1 MPVPLFIINLQYK
14 PDRRERLTA
23 HLLESGIIRDPA
35 DIHWVKAI
43 SGDWCRPPHWW
54 RSGNG
59 AWGCLM
65 SHLRVVQDATMD
77 GLESYM
83 VLEDD
88 AVFQPRAVEMLARL
102 MREVPDDWDQIYLGG
117 QHLKPVEPVAGSPFV
132 VRANNVNRTHGFILR
147 RRAFAKFQQHIMHAP
162 DYIAHPGWHIDHQL
176 GVAHERRDWN
186 VYAPAWWIC
195 GQEAGGSNIS
205 GRTNPRLWWHPSAYS
220 HHLPVIL
227 MPPQPDPALAEKL
240 APHIHCGNNVLA
252 GTFQDRGLE
261 AALTSHERLRDWLA
275 MIAREALDQEK
286 LPAFQHPDLTLER
299 LRQARP
305 PGAAAVYPAEEARP
319 EEWTGYPWNGLFP
332 HPLNAKVPVHPD
344 LRIIN
349 AA

>member
-1 MPVPLFIINLQYK
+1 MPIPLFIINLPYK
-14 PDRRERLTA
+14 ADRRERLST
-23 HLLESGIIRDPA
+23 HLLESGIINHPS
-35 DIHWVKAI
+35 DIRWVKAI
-43 SGDWCRPPHWW
+43 SGDWCWPPHWW
-54 RSGNG
+54 KSGNG

-65 SHLRVVQDATMD
+65 SHLRIVQDAIMD

-88 AVFQPRAVEMLARL
+88 AVFQPRAVEMLERL

-117 QHLKPVEPVAGSPFV
+117 QHLRPIEPVPGSPFV

-147 RRAFAKFQQHIMHAP
+147 RRAFARFQQHILHAP

-195 GQEAGGSNIS
+195 GQEAGSSNIS
-205 GRTNPRLWWHPSAYS
+205 GRTNPRMWWHPAANCR
-220 HHLPVIL
+220 HLPFTLVPENPGHELSSRITPVL
-227 MPPQPDPALAEKL
+227 
-240 APHIHCGNNVLA
+240 HCGNNCLP

-261 AALTSHERLRDWLA
+261 ASLHSTERLRDWLQ
-275 MIAREALDQEK
+275 MIAREALDMEL
-286 LPAFQHPDLTLER
+286 LPGIQHPRLTLER
-299 LRQARP
+299 LRAVWPAGVFP
-305 PGAAAVYPAEEARP
+305 PEEAKL

-332 HPLNAKVPVHPD
+332 HPLNETAPIVPVK
-344 LRIIN
+344 IN